1 MLNDE
6 DSDHAE
12 DLGSDSSAATTALTG
27 ARSTRSVPKQKAR
40 IATFFNKQNQK
51 QNKRKRAPTLEEI
64 SGDSSED
71 TDDDSEDGTSQGQS
85 RQQPHSREVK
95 TGNHRKMKK
104 KKRMKVS
111 R

>member
-1 MLNDE
+1 MV
-6 DSDHAE
+6 
-12 DLGSDSSAATTALTG
+12 GSALTRT
-27 ARSTRSVPKQKAR
+27 RSTRSAPKQKVR

-85 RQQPHSREVK
+85 RQQPHSRKVK

-104 KKRMKVS
+104 KKRKIVS